1 MSKLIMFIGIPG
13 SGKTT
18 AARKYRDDYIAK
30 HGEDIL
36 IIEADTFFT
45 DPLTGKYKWDR
56 KKLGQA
62 HTHCQIAARIEMIN
76 GRDVIVSN
84 TSLTPKER
92 EPYLKSAK
100 KYGYDVEVI
109 TCNGEYKNV
118 HGVPEETIE
127 RMKKKFIPY
136 SENELEKI

>member
-1 MSKLIMFIGIPG
+1 MPKLIMFIGIPG

-56 KKLGQA
+56 RKLGQA
-62 HTHCQIAARIEMIN
+62 HTSSQIAAR
-76 GRDVIVSN
+76 
-84 TSLTPKER
+84 TSTQGTF
-92 EPYLKSAK
+92 Y
-100 KYGYDVEVI
+100 I
-109 TCNGEYKNV
+109 TY
-118 HGVPEETIE
+118 T
-127 RMKKKFIPY
+127 
-136 SENELEKI
+136 